1 MEAGRGTTG
10 YRLIDRARRMVRE
23 SSPSV
28 LAANLFA
35 KMNTADAESMAQR
48 RRSCRGR
55 GVSECVGM
63 AGNARISPKHSIT
76 CGIHRG
82 AAGIPLVH
90 YKATSSNQT
99 HGMARRYPLQSRPM
113 ATDEATNQL
122 QRV

>member
-48 RRSCRGR
+48 RRSCRER

-63 AGNARISPKHSIT
+63 AGNACISPKHSIT

-82 AAGIPLVH
+82 AAGTPC
-90 YKATSSNQT
+90 A
-99 HGMARRYPLQSRPM
+99 LQ
-113 ATDEATNQL
+113 DDQL
-122 QRV
+122 QADTWHGAPVPATVAPHGYT